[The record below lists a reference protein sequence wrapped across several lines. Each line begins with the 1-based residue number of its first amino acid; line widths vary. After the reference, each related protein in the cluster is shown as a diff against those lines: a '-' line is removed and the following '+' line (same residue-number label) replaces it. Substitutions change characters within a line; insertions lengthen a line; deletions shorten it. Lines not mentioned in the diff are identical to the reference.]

1 MSELQAVV
9 QLWETLIS
17 RDRDDKEDKFARTAR
32 RAWDFIG
39 KGYMDLYGDTVAD
52 EYQPFI
58 DGGGPYFKAR
68 LNKSQQFLDIYLPHI
83 HFRSPQRVIT
93 PSRPELPP
101 ELLAMITGNPVP
113 QGVPMPEQPQHVPDT
128 TRAWLMQWYL
138 NYLPGEY
145 NLRLEAMLACQEA
158 LVKGRGV
165 IWHEMT
171 DGAYGEVPGS
181 FYDSVDGLLIDKEAR
196 TMRLADYIIRKRR
209 SNLESLAKA
218 MELSPERLRGVSS
231 DNADSNS
238 SLDTEGDC
246 DSDDA
251 RINCDSIPE
260 VVDAKRD
267 MVTYYEVFSRH
278 GIGPRYARNDGDVSQ
293 LRDRLGDLA
302 DRPTWLVILPG
313 AGFPLNLPPEV
324 LDVAELDGH
333 LDDIERRLA
342 WPIPFH
348 ADQTNPWPCTI
359 LDFQPHTKDAWAKS
373 PLEAGLPLQVFLDQC
388 YSFLMDRI
396 AATSRNLIIV
406 SDQMETSLR
415 NAIADGV
422 DQSILP
428 VNMEGYKRIED
439 MVKILSFPD
448 VTKDI
453 YTLIQM
459 VQREFEMITGMDPL
473 LLGNMGNTQARS
485 ASEMQIRDS
494 RASTRPDDYAE
505 KTAEWH
511 SQIARKEGFA
521 TRLLV
526 PPPVE
531 LFREPV
537 QKTPEG
543 TEIYGPLSQMW
554 ATLVNTNDPRE
565 AAAELAYTIE
575 AGSGQKK
582 DKQKQLSDVQ
592 MIGQTIVPPLLG
604 MVQSSGL
611 GAQQYNGYVRLLG
624 EAVDMRLDDM
634 MLPDP
639 QAQQQQ
645 QSEQQ
650 QQAEQAQMQ
659 MQMQSEQIKLA
670 LEAAKA
676 ETEKVKIFMEQVKI
690 QMEQEKLKTAEAKI
704 ETERAKADTE
714 RAKAETE
721 KAKAVTERAKAK
733 AAREAPKPTKGS
745 AA

>member
-17 RDRDDKEDKFARTAR
+17 RDREDKEEKFARTAR

-39 KGYMDLYGDTVAD
+39 KGYMDLYGPTVHED
-52 EYQPFI
+52 YQPFVN
-58 DGGGPYFKAR
+58 GGGPYFKAR

-83 HFRSPQRVIT
+83 HFREPQRVIT

-101 ELLAMITGNPVP
+101 ELLAAITGQPVP
-113 QGVPMPEQPQHVPDT
+113 QGVPMPEQPQHTPDT
-128 TRAWLMQWYL
+128 VRAWLMQWYL

-145 NLRLEAMLACQEA
+145 NLRLEAALACQEA

-165 IWHEMT
+165 VWLEMT
-171 DGAYGEVPGS
+171 DGAYGSVPGS

-196 TMRLADYIIRKRR
+196 TMRTADYIIRQRR
-209 SNLESLAKA
+209 ANRESLAA
-218 MELSPERLRGVSS
+218 SMRLSPERLENVSQV
-231 DNADSNS
+231 DANS
-238 SLDTEGDC
+238 LSSQDTEGDDC
-246 DSDDA
+246 YTRNQVEDD
-251 RINCDSIPE
+251 
-260 VVDAKRD
+260 KRT

-278 GIGPRYARNDGDVSQ
+278 GIGPRYARDDSEALR
-293 LRDRLGDLA
+293 LRDLLGDLA

-313 AGFPLNLPPEV
+313 AGFPLNLPQEAM
-324 LDVAELDGH
+324 DIGDRA
-333 LDDIERRLA
+333 DIERRLS

-348 ADQTNPWPCTI
+348 EDPVNPWPCTI

-406 SDQMETSLR
+406 SDTMAESLR
-415 NAIADGV
+415 KAIAEGV
-422 DQSILP
+422 DQSVIP
-428 VNMEGYKRIED
+428 VDMGEYKRLED
-439 MVKILSFPD
+439 MVKILDFPQ
-448 VTKDI
+448 VNKDI

-494 RASTRPDDYAE
+494 RASTRPDDYKE

-511 SQIARKEGFA
+511 SQIGRKEGFA

-531 LFREPV
+531 LFRETV
-537 QKTPEG
+537 ETTPDG

-554 ATLVNTNDPRE
+554 AVLVNTDDPRE

-582 DKQKQLSDVQ
+582 DKQKQLSDVNQ
-592 MIGQTIVPPLLG
+592 IGQTLVQPLLA
-604 MVQSSGL
+604 MFQQSGI
-611 GAQQYNGYVRLLG
+611 GWQQYNAYVRLLG
-624 EAVDMRLDDM
+624 EATDQRLDDM

-650 QQAEQAQMQ
+650 QQMQQQAEQA
-659 MQMQSEQIKLA
+659 QMQSEQIKLA

-690 QMEQEKLKTAEAKI
+690 EMEKQKLETAEAKI
-704 ETERAKADTE
+704 ETERLKAETE

-721 KAKAVTERAKAK
+721 RAKAVTERAKAK
-733 AAREAPKPTKGS
+733 TAREAPKPTKGS